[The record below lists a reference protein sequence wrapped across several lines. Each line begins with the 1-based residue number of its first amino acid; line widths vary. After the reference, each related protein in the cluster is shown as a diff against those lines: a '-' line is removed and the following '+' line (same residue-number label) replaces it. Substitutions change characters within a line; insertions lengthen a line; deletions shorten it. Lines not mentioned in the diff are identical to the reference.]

1 MTYPILNF
9 DDAER
14 CFYSYL
20 NEGQYSSDLFKV
32 KKSDAFNLNFN
43 DQIISDLLTEF
54 ISVFEN
60 SEKSWEIDK
69 NIFIKIHS
77 ILNID
82 SKISE
87 DQDFWR
93 FISFS
98 ERGRFLEL
106 IKRRYFKNKDLED
119 ISESQFKKYCG
130 LGTSSAS
137 CLEGYFKRCWEVGN
151 ILFDEKSKDDPYHL
165 ITQGPKDVDFYISHI
180 TRINIGGFENL
191 TKSFTKFIIDEN
203 LPRGDKKTKKVGYRQ
218 LIRVL
223 NALQGN
229 YVLPCIDFNNSYN
242 LIKHLW
248 NDRDKWVKLF

>member
-1 MTYPILNF
+1 MPYSILNLE
-9 DDAER
+9 DAES
-14 CFYSYL
+14 CFYSYI
-20 NEGQYSSDLFKV
+20 NEGQFSSDLFKV
-32 KKSDAFNLNFN
+32 KQSDAPNLNFSN
-43 DQIISDLLTEF
+43 QIVSELLTEF
-54 ISVFEN
+54 ISIFQN
-60 SEKSWEIDK
+60 FDKSWEIDK

-77 ILNID
+77 TLNIN
-82 SKISE
+82 SKIAE

-106 IKRRYFKNKDLED
+106 IKKRYFNNKSFED

-151 ILFDEKSKDDPYHL
+151 ILFDEQSKDDPYYL
-165 ITQGPKDVDFYISHI
+165 ITQGPQDVDFYISHI

-191 TKSFTKFIIDEN
+191 TKSFTKFIIDEKI
-203 LPRGDKKTKKVGYRQ
+203 PRGDKKSKKVGYRQ
-218 LIRVL
+218 LIRIL

-229 YVLPCIDFNNSYN
+229 YVLPCIDSKNSYN
-242 LIKHLW
+242 FIKHLW
-248 NDRDKWVKLF
+248 NDREKWVKLF